1 MANASFFAEFRRRLD
16 PVLPARLRAG
26 TAIVPVV
33 RLSGAIGMSRPF
45 NPGITFANTA
55 RVLDRAFAVKGA
67 KAVALVINSPGG
79 SPVQSHLV
87 HRRIRLLAE
96 EKNLPVIAFV
106 EDVAASGGYMIASAA
121 DEIVA
126 DPFSIVGSIG
136 VVSAGFG
143 FNRALDKLGIDR
155 RVYTAGESKVIL
167 DPFQPEKAED
177 VERLKALQKEIHDAF
192 VGLVRQRRGDVLSH
206 DEATLFSG
214 AFWTATQAQEL
225 GLVDAIGEIRSFLRA
240 RYGEKVV
247 TPLIEGKSGLFSRRV
262 PGIAGLDAGAMAPA
276 IGAGIAE
283 NLLAVAEERSLWNR
297 YGL

>member
-1 MANASFFAEFRRRLD
+1 MANESFLADLRRRLD
-16 PVLPARLRAG
+16 PILPARLRAD
-26 TAIVPVV
+26 TPVVPVV
-33 RLSGAIGMSRPF
+33 RLAGAIGMSRPF
-45 NPGITFANTA
+45 SPGITFANTA
-55 RVLDRAFAVKGA
+55 RLLDRAFAVKRA
-67 KAVALVINSPGG
+67 RAVALVINSPGG

-96 EKNLPVIAFV
+96 EKKLPVIAFV
-106 EDVAASGGYMIASAA
+106 EDVAASGGYMIACAA

-177 VERLKALQKEIHDAF
+177 VERLKAIQKEIHEAF
-192 VGLVRQRRGDVLSH
+192 AGLVRQRRRDVLSA
-206 DEATLFSG
+206 DEETLFSG
-214 AFWTATQAQEL
+214 AFWTAAQAQEL
-225 GLVDAIGEIRSFLRA
+225 GLVDAIGDVRSFLRA
-240 RYGEKVV
+240 RYGEKVA
-247 TPLIEGKSGLFSRRV
+247 TPLIEAKGGFLSRRV
-262 PGIAGLDAGAMAPA
+262 PGIAGLDAAAAAPA
-276 IGAGIAE
+276 IGAG
-283 NLLAVAEERSLWNR
+283 LADAALAAAEERSLWSR